1 MPVIAIVIVKIF
13 AFVSVFVLVLV
24 IVHHIEHFSM
34 GHAGLAFVLILAIVI
49 AIVVVTVCV
58 FVLVLVQHLENLAMG
73 RAGLPQTEQLTRV
86 AVNLTFFGEFCKIF
100 LRLCIS
106 RTSLQFLQHFA
117 ISNSSKA
124 RSDVKLMKVWVE
136 GRNMH
141 L

>member
-1 MPVIAIVIVKIF
+1 MGRTGLAIVLVIALVCVLVLVLALGKLGYRL
-13 AFVSVFVLVLV
+13 AFVFVLV
-24 IVHHIEHFSM
+24 
-34 GHAGLAFVLILAIVI
+34 IVI

-86 AVNLTFFGEFCKIF
+86 AVNLTFFGEF